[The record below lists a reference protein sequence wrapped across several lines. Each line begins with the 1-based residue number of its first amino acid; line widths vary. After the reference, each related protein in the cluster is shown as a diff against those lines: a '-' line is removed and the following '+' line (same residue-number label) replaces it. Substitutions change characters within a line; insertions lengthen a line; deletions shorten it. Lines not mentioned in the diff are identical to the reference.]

1 MSMDLENLVIDIL
14 SNIEIIVKYD
24 GSGNISEINLL
35 SRDLLMALKIT
46 PYNRYFKQ
54 LEVKINGI

>member
-1 MSMDLENLVIDIL
+1 MIKNFTK
-14 SNIEIIVKYD
+14 NIEFIVKYD

-46 PYNRYFKQ
+46 PSNKYFKE
-54 LEVKINGI
+54 LEKKINGI